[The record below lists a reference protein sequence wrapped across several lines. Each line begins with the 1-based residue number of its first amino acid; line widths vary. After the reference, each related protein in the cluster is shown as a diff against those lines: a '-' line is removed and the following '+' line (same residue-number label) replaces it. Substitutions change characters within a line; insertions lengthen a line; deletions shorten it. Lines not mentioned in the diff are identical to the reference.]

1 MGSLRTSGCSAG
13 SQPKQVIS
21 KTLAS
26 VVSVLAWSAAT
37 AAPAQPSLC
46 GGAET
51 TLFSCP
57 VGQKIVSVCSAGGK
71 ATYRYGTLGKVELS
85 SQALSFAE
93 TAFSGGGE
101 TQISFR
107 NGAYSYIVYDK
118 TTRTS
123 FSSDG
128 HNDPDFTSGL
138 VVQENGKTVLA
149 EECGADATISADA
162 GHVIH
167 AGAFVAH

>member
-1 MGSLRTSGCSAG
+1 MGSLRTRDRSAG
-13 SQPKQVIS
+13 CHSKQMTR
-21 KTLAS
+21 KTL
-26 VVSVLAWSAAT
+26 VSTVSLLAWSAAT
-37 AAPAQPSLC
+37 AASARTTLC
-46 GGAET
+46 GAGET
-51 TLFSCP
+51 PLFSCP
-57 VGQKIVSVCSAGGK
+57 GGPDMVSVCSAGGK

-128 HNDPDFTSGL
+128 HDDPDFTSGL

-162 GHVIH
+162 GHVIR